1 MDFLDFSV
9 QDEIRYLVSF
19 GDEKYDF
26 IYNSI
31 RYLKEVKSSITYVIS
46 HNYSKIEV
54 QSNDSLPLEKMLM
67 L

>member
-46 HNYSKIEV
+46 PNYSKIEV

>member
-19 GDEKYDF
+19 GDEKYNF

-46 HNYSKIEV
+46 PNYSKIEV

>member
-1 MDFLDFSV
+1 MDFFDFSV
-9 QDEIRYLVSF
+9 QDGIRYLVSF

-46 HNYSKIEV
+46 PNYSKIEV